1 MATPFRKDAA
11 RFIQTQRTGWVLTM
25 TVREITQILPPR
37 PPEQRTLFT
46 DTNRPITGR
55 HLDSIERFLA
65 NTPHWAMPAITL
77 AALPGRIQQKDAAI
91 EVDPEDLSILDGQH
105 RTQAFSNL
113 IHEWQTAH
121 NQEELADRL
130 KALEAQELPV
140 VIFEVESN
148 RDQRQMFAWFAR
160 NKPIEPTVR
169 EYFDQS
175 DPFGTAAKAAMEDS
189 KVLDG
194 QVTYQVRTVP
204 PKDRELMSL
213 SNLKEIASVIQ
224 IGIRRAPKAEDRAA
238 CSQEDNQEALQKRL
252 VTFFDEFLP
261 KCLPNYEL
269 LTEPAHIR
277 TKILQERSRSY
288 AVNPMVI
295 RLVANVWARRTDG
308 QDAPP
313 TDQLALYVGEMKLRR
328 ADPTNDL
335 EDKFAIITNPRK
347 KFPGLRDKV
356 WEEATTKILEE
367 ARDTG

>member
-1 MATPFRKDAA
+1 
-11 RFIQTQRTGWVLTM
+11 
-25 TVREITQILPPR
+25 
-37 PPEQRTLFT
+37 
-46 DTNRPITGR
+46 
-55 HLDSIERFLA
+55 
-65 NTPHWAMPAITL
+65 
-77 AALPGRIQQKDAAI
+77 
-91 EVDPEDLSILDGQH
+91 
-105 RTQAFSNL
+105 
-113 IHEWQTAH
+113 
-121 NQEELADRL
+121 
-130 KALEAQELPV
+130 
-140 VIFEVESN
+140 
-148 RDQRQMFAWFAR
+148 MFAWFAR

-213 SNLKEIASVIQ
+213 SNLKEIGQ
-224 IGIRRAPKAEDRAA
+224 RHPDRHPPG
-238 CSQEDNQEALQKRL
+238 SQGRKTGLPALKRL
-252 VTFFDEFLP
+252 TRKPCRNGWSHFFDEFLP

-269 LTEPAHIR
+269 LTKPAHIR

-313 TDQLALYVGEMKLRR
+313 TDQLARYVGEMKLRR

-335 EDKFAIITNPRK
+335 EDKFAIIKRTPGRNSRDSGTRCGKKPPPRS
-347 KFPGLRDKV
+347 LRKR
-356 WEEATTKILEE
+356 ETP
-367 ARDTG
+367 ARSTSDSH